1 MCIRDRVA
9 LAWVRDRP
17 QVTSAIVG
25 ARTAAQLRAVLASE
39 DLELPEAILDALDEI
54 SAPDLG
60 YPERR

>member
-1 MCIRDRVA
+1 
-9 LAWVRDRP
+9 
-17 QVTSAIVG
+17 VTSAIVG
-25 ARTAAQLRAVLASE
+25 ARTAAQLRAVLVSE